1 MTSPPEA
8 SATLLLQRLREGD
21 GEAAR
26 DLFSLLYGELHA
38 MAAGMF
44 RSQRSDHTLQPTAIV
59 HEAFLKMIR
68 PSGEANWQDRAHFCS
83 VAARAMRQILV
94 NHARDR
100 AALKR
105 GGKEARQRIT
115 LSDAVTPS
123 GGSRELD
130 VLQLNEA
137 LEGLQEL
144 DERQAKIAELRLFA
158 GLTNREVAEA
168 LGLSLRTIELEWR
181 MVKSWLAKHLDD

>member
-1 MTSPPEA
+1 MDERPET

-21 GEAAR
+21 GEAAG
-26 DLFSLLYGELHA
+26 DLFSLLYDELHR

-44 RSQRSDHTLQPTAIV
+44 RSQRNDHTLQPTAIV
-59 HEAFLKMIR
+59 HEAFLKMVK
-68 PSGEANWQDRAHFCS
+68 PHGEAAWQDRAHFCS
-83 VAARAMRQILV
+83 VAAKAMRQILV

-123 GGSRELD
+123 MPKELD

-137 LEGLQEL
+137 LEGLQAL

-158 GLTNREVAEA
+158 GLNNREVAEA

-181 MVKSWLAKHLDD
+181 MIKSFLAKHLGD